1 MFGKTWVTMRLKRVL
16 GMSLRAIA
24 LGAVIVVSSASHAS
38 PAIYVFR
45 EKDGSIRFTNRK
57 PPTGVTAK
65 LFTSSKSNFSVYR
78 VGPTGRGGSKFVFRR
93 AQQYGP
99 FIDKIARQFSVDA
112 NLVKAVVH
120 AESGFNPH
128 AVSSKGAQGLMQL
141 MPGTARL
148 VGVRNP
154 FAAEEN
160 LRGGVR
166 HLARL
171 SKKYD
176 DIRHAIAAYN
186 AGEGAVDQYRGIPP
200 FSETQTYVSR
210 VLALRDHY
218 RRGENQGHPIG

>member
-1 MFGKTWVTMRLKRVL
+1 MTMRLKRIFSV
-16 GMSLRAIA
+16 SLRAI
-24 LGAVIVVSSASHAS
+24 VIGVVLIVSSASHAG
-38 PAIYVFR
+38 PPIYVFR

-78 VGPTGRGGSKFVFRR
+78 AGSNGRFGAPWVFRK

-112 NLVKAVVH
+112 NLVKAVIH

-160 LRGGVR
+160 MRGGVR

-171 SKKYD
+171 AKKYD

-200 FSETQTYVSR
+200 FSETRTYVSR
-210 VLALRDHY
+210 VLALRDQY
-218 RRGENQGHPIG
+218 RRGENRGHPVG